1 MAIKG
6 SLKEAS
12 LADVCQLLALG
23 QKTGCLSITDKSR
36 FGQIYFDKGRIT
48 FARVVNRRDRI
59 GDLLVR
65 DGLLTQEQLTSALQ
79 IQTSEP
85 DKRLGEVL
93 ISREF
98 LSRKDLTLYIRIQ
111 IEEAIYHLFTWS
123 RGNFFFEADEMPEAD
138 IIVSISPDS
147 LLLEAAH
154 RVDEWSQIEKKIPS
168 LDLIFV
174 VDVDRLLASEIELT
188 SEQETIARLFDGTRS
203 VEDVVEVLGIDE
215 FDVGRALY
223 GLIQAGYA
231 QRGEKKQVAAPD
243 ALRGR
248 EAEILERQNLGVA
261 FYRAGMLDDAA
272 REFLRVLELDSNDHN
287 ARFHLALV
295 SLRAERY
302 RDAVRQIKL
311 LLEETGAHF
320 GAFVNLAYALR
331 RLGRPN
337 DALLV
342 LNEAEQVRPRT
353 SVVALARGVAFL
365 EAGDLDEAIESF
377 REYRQRLVISEQPPA
392 IFFYYAALA
401 HAIRGDLNGADT
413 TITEG
418 LGVHGAAAPLL
429 LLAGAIAER
438 KGEFGLAERY
448 YRQVVDEDPALVHAH
463 KNLGDVAYRRT
474 AHDEAAEHY
483 RRAIALDPDF
493 GDDVYA
499 KLANIHYKKRER
511 EEAVKYWTK
520 AAELNPANQVVRNN
534 LDIVTSAVV

>member
-23 QKTGCLSITDKSR
+23 LKTGCLSIADKSR
-36 FGQIYFDKGRIT
+36 FGQIYFDRGRIT
-48 FARVVNRRDRI
+48 FARIVNRRDRI

-65 DGLLTQEQLTSALQ
+65 DGLLTQEQLTDALEQ
-79 IQTSEP
+79 QNEDP

-93 ISREF
+93 VTGNF
-98 LSRKDLTLYIRIQ
+98 LSQKDLQLYIRIQ

-123 RGNFFFEADEMPEAD
+123 RGNFFFEADEVPEAD
-138 IIVSISPDS
+138 ILVSISPDS
-147 LLLEAAH
+147 LLLEAAR

-168 LDLIFV
+168 LDLVFEV
-174 VDVDRLLASEIELT
+174 EIERLSNSEVDLT
-188 SEQETIARLFDGTRS
+188 PEQETIARLFDGTRS
-203 VEDVVEVLGIDE
+203 VLDVVDVLGIDE

-231 QRGEKKQVAAPD
+231 HRVEKKAVEVDPA
-243 ALRGR
+243 RGR
-248 EAEILERQNLGVA
+248 EAEVLERQNLGVA

-272 REFLRVLELDSNDHN
+272 REFMRVLELDSSDHN

-302 RDAVRQIKL
+302 REAVRQIKA
-311 LLEETGAHF
+311 LLEEAGPHF

-342 LNEAEQVRPRT
+342 LNEAEQIRPRT
-353 SVVALARGVAFL
+353 AVVALARGVAFL
-365 EAGDLDEAIESF
+365 EAGDLGDAIESF

-401 HAIRGDLNGADT
+401 HAISGDLATADT

-438 KGEFGLAERY
+438 KGEFTLAERY
-448 YRQVVDEDPALVHAH
+448 YRQVVDEDAMLTHAH
-463 KNLGDVAYRRT
+463 KNLGDVAYRKT
-474 AHDEAAEHY
+474 AHEEAAEHY
-483 RRAIALDPDF
+483 RRALSLDPEF
-493 GDDVYA
+493 GDDIYA
-499 KLANIHYKKRER
+499 KLGNIYYKRRDR

-520 AAELNPANQVVRNN
+520 ALELNPNNQVVRNN
-534 LDIVTSAVV
+534 LDIVASATV